1 MWQFHLTRRAKVV
14 IDFYSQDEAKRL
26 NHDQITPEHVL
37 LGLLHEPESIAV
49 KALRNLKVDLDKLKI
64 ELETSMTKST
74 STTKLFGQVPSSPRV
89 QKLISFSA
97 EEAKAFGH
105 NYIGTEHLLLG
116 ILREENGI
124 AYNVLTSLGIELN
137 SLKQEIMKIVGISS
151 SSSSNEQTHHQEEI
165 VRKIKTPT
173 LDQFARDLTKLARE
187 KALDRVIGREN
198 EVLRAVQILSRR
210 KKNNPILLGEP
221 GVGKTAIVEGLA
233 EKIVAGDVPDIL
245 LKKRVLTLELSSVVA
260 GTKYRGEFEERIKNI
275 VLEIKKSNNIIIFID
290 ELHTLIGAGGSEGAL
305 DAANMLKPALSRG
318 EIQCIGATTINEY
331 KKYIE
336 KDGALVRRFQPVTV
350 EEPNIE
356 DAIEILNG
364 IKSQYEEHHNVK
376 YTSGAINAAV
386 VLSKRYIT
394 ERYLPDK
401 AIDLIDEAGS
411 RARLI
416 NMTMPAEFKEME
428 ERIKEFD
435 TEKQK
440 CADMQEFEDAEIW
453 KNKRDDLKDE
463 LAEKQKKWREE
474 RDKIQTL
481 IEEDDIR
488 NVISEITNIPV
499 KRLLNAESKRLID
512 MEEELHK
519 KVVGQEEAIS
529 SISKAIR
536 RSRAG
541 LKASKRPLGSFIFL
555 GPTGVGKT
563 ALAKVL
569 AEFMFGNSDALIR
582 IDMSEFMEK
591 FAVSRLIGAPPGYV
605 GYEEGGGLTEKVRR
619 KPYSLILFDEI
630 EKAHPD
636 VTNILLQVLE
646 EGQLT
651 DNFGRKVDFSNTI
664 IIITSNLGARD
675 IVKGSSLGFNAIGEE
690 KDSNDI
696 KNFALEELKQ
706 NFNPEFL
713 NRIDDIIVFHTLT
726 KENLKEIIDIMLKE
740 LNESIKDRDII
751 INLTGEAKLYIIE
764 KGFDKKYGARSLRRA
779 IQKEIEDYISAEI
792 LFGHI
797 ADGDIINVDSHGGT
811 LMFSYSKPLK
821 VEDKELS
828 RQLPPLNGKLI

>member
-1 MWQFHLTRRAKVV
+1 MWQFHLTKRAKVV
-14 IDFYSQDEAKRL
+14 IDFYSQEEAKRL
-26 NHDQITPEHVL
+26 NHDQVTPEHVL
-37 LGLLHEPESIAV
+37 LGLLREPESIAI
-49 KALRNLKVDLDKLKI
+49 KSLRNLKVDLDKLKM
-64 ELETSMTKST
+64 ELETSMAKS
-74 STTKLFGQVPSSPRV
+74 SSNTKLYGQIPSSPRV
-89 QKLISFSA
+89 QRLIAFSA

-116 ILREENGI
+116 LLREENGI
-124 AYNVLTSLGIELN
+124 AYNVLTSFGIELN
-137 SLKQEIMKIVGISS
+137 PLKQEIMKMIGVVGIST
-151 SSSSNEQTHHQEEI
+151 SSNEQTNQQEEI
-165 VRKIKTPT
+165 VRKVKTPT

-187 KALDRVIGREN
+187 KALDKVIGREN
-198 EVLRAVQILSRR
+198 EVMRAVQILSRR

-233 EKIVAGDVPDIL
+233 EKIVAGDVPEIL

-275 VLEIKKSNNIIIFID
+275 VLEIKKSGNVIIFID

-356 DAIEILNG
+356 DTIEILNG

-435 TEKQK
+435 LEKQK
-440 CADMQEFEDAEIW
+440 CADMLAFEDAEIW
-453 KNKRDDLKDE
+453 KNKRDDLKNE

-690 KDSNDI
+690 KDANDI

-751 INLTGEAKLYIIE
+751 INLTDEAKLYIID

-797 ADGDIINVDSHGGT
+797 VDGDIINVDSHGGT

-828 RQLPPLNGKLI
+828 R

>member
-1 MWQFHLTRRAKVV
+1 MSYPFRLTNKAIRILDLHSVE
-14 IDFYSQDEAKRL
+14 EAKRL
-26 NHDQITPEHVL
+26 NHDMLTPEHVL
-37 LGLLHEPESIAV
+37 LGIFHETDSIV
-49 KALRNLKVDLDKLKI
+49 VNVLTKLKI
-64 ELETSMTKST
+64 DIEKIKFDIESSMAKST
-74 STTKLFGQVPSSPRV
+74 SNTKLFGKIPPSPRI
-89 QKLISFSA
+89 QHLISRAA
-97 EEAKAFGH
+97 EEAKSLGD
-105 NYIGTEHLLLG
+105 NCISTEHLLLG
-116 ILREENGI
+116 ILKEENGI
-124 AYNVLTSLGIELN
+124 AYNVLTSYNLD
-137 SLKQEIMKIVGISS
+137 LKTLRHEMMRIRGKSG
-151 SSSSNEQTHHQEEI
+151 SSSNISEAISNNIQEDNTA
-165 VRKIKTPT
+165 RTPT
-173 LDQFARDLTKLARE
+173 LDKFARDLTKMARE

-198 EVLRAVQILSRR
+198 EVMRVVQILSRR

-233 EKIVAGDVPDIL
+233 EKIVSTDVPDIL
-245 LKKRVLTLELSSVVA
+245 LKKRVLSLDLSSVVA

-275 VLEIKKSNNIIIFID
+275 VMEIKKVGNIIIFID
-290 ELHTLIGAGGSEGAL
+290 ELHTLIGAGGAEGAL

-336 KDGALVRRFQPVTV
+336 KDGALVRRFQPINV
-350 EEPNIE
+350 EEPSIE
-356 DAIEILNG
+356 DTIEILNG
-364 IKSQYEEHHNVK
+364 IKSKYEEHHKVK
-376 YTSGAINAAV
+376 YTDAAIYASA
-386 VLSKRYIT
+386 VLSKRYIF
-394 ERYLPDK
+394 ERHLPDK

-411 RARLI
+411 RARLM
-416 NMTMPAEFKEME
+416 NMVRPQELKDLENK
-428 ERIKEFD
+428 IKELNQEKETVVKNQIFEEAVKLRD
-435 TEKQK
+435 TIKSL
-440 CADMQEFEDAEIW
+440 QEELDKKEAE
-453 KNKRDDLKDE
+453 
-463 LAEKQKKWREE
+463 WRSE
-474 RDKIQTL
+474 RDKTETI
-481 IEEDDIR
+481 INEDDIR
-488 NVISEITNIPV
+488 HVISEITNIPV
-499 KRLLNAESKRLID
+499 KRLLDSESKRLIG
-512 MEEELHK
+512 MEDELHSK
-519 KVVGQEEAIS
+519 IVGQKEAIS

-536 RSRAG
+536 RARAG
-541 LKASKRPLGSFIFL
+541 LKSTKKPLGSFIFL

-569 AEFMFGNSDALIR
+569 SEFMFGDSDALIR

-636 VTNILLQVLE
+636 ITNILLQVLE

-675 IVKGSSLGFNAIGEE
+675 IVKGTSLGFNAIGSE
-690 KDSNDI
+690 KDINDM

-726 KENLKEIIDIMLKE
+726 KEDLKDIIEIMLKE
-740 LNESIKDRDII
+740 LNEAIKDRNIFI
-751 INLTGEAKLYIIE
+751 SLTDEAKNYIID

-779 IQKEIEDYISAEI
+779 IQKEVEDYISTEI

-797 ADGDIINVDSHGGT
+797 EEGDNINVDSNGES
-811 LMFSYSKPLK
+811 LIFNIEK
-821 VEDKELS
+821 VKNYTEDTVEELS
-828 RQLPPLNGKLI
+828 KS

>member
-1 MWQFHLTRRAKVV
+1 M
-14 IDFYSQDEAKRL
+14 
-26 NHDQITPEHVL
+26 
-37 LGLLHEPESIAV
+37 
-49 KALRNLKVDLDKLKI
+49 
-64 ELETSMTKST
+64 
-74 STTKLFGQVPSSPRV
+74 
-89 QKLISFSA
+89 
-97 EEAKAFGH
+97 
-105 NYIGTEHLLLG
+105 
-116 ILREENGI
+116 
-124 AYNVLTSLGIELN
+124 
-137 SLKQEIMKIVGISS
+137 
-151 SSSSNEQTHHQEEI
+151 
-165 VRKIKTPT
+165 
-173 LDQFARDLTKLARE
+173 TKLARE
-187 KALDRVIGREN
+187 KALDKVIGREN
-198 EVLRAVQILSRR
+198 EVMRAVQILSRR

-275 VLEIKKSNNIIIFID
+275 VLEIKKSGNVIIFID

-356 DAIEILNG
+356 DTIEILNG

-435 TEKQK
+435 LEKQK
-440 CADMQEFEDAEIW
+440 CADMLAFEDAEIW
-453 KNKRDDLKDE
+453 KNKRDDLKNE

-690 KDSNDI
+690 KDANDI

-751 INLTGEAKLYIIE
+751 INLTDEAKLYIID

-797 ADGDIINVDSHGGT
+797 VDGDIINVDSHGGT

-828 RQLPPLNGKLI
+828 R

>member
-1 MWQFHLTRRAKVV
+1 MWQFHLTKRAKEV
-14 IDFYSQDEAKRL
+14 IDFFSQDEARRL
-26 NHDQITPEHVL
+26 NHDQVTPEHVL
-37 LGLLHEPESIAV
+37 LGLFRKPESIAI
-49 KALRNLKVDLDKLKI
+49 KSLRNLKVDLDKLKM
-64 ELETSMTKST
+64 ELETSMAKS
-74 STTKLFGQVPSSPRV
+74 SSNTKLYGQIPSSPRV
-89 QKLISFSA
+89 QRLIAFSA

-116 ILREENGI
+116 LLREENGI
-124 AYNVLTSLGIELN
+124 AYNVLTSFGIELN
-137 SLKQEIMKIVGISS
+137 PLKQEIMKMIGVVGIST
-151 SSSSNEQTHHQEEI
+151 SSNEQTNQQEEI
-165 VRKIKTPT
+165 VRKVKTPT

-187 KALDRVIGREN
+187 KALDKVIGREN
-198 EVLRAVQILSRR
+198 EVMRAVQILSRR

-275 VLEIKKSNNIIIFID
+275 VLEIKKSGNVIIFID

-356 DAIEILNG
+356 DTIEILNG

-435 TEKQK
+435 LEKQK
-440 CADMQEFEDAEIW
+440 CADMLAFEDAEIW
-453 KNKRDDLKDE
+453 KNKRDDLKNE

-690 KDSNDI
+690 KDANDI

-751 INLTGEAKLYIIE
+751 INLTDEAKLYIID

-797 ADGDIINVDSHGGT
+797 VDGDIINVDSHGGT

-828 RQLPPLNGKLI
+828 R

>member
-198 EVLRAVQILSRR
+198 EVMRAVQILSRR

>member
-198 EVLRAVQILSRR
+198 EVMRAVQILSRR

-336 KDGALVRRFQPVTV
+336 KDGALVRRFQPVNV

-364 IKSQYEEHHNVK
+364 IKPQYEEHHNVK
-376 YTSGAINAAV
+376 YTNEAINAAV

-416 NMTMPAEFKEME
+416 NMTRPLELKDIE
-428 ERIKEFD
+428 EEIKKLDE
-435 TEKQK
+435 EKQK
-440 CADMQEFEDAEIW
+440 FAESQNFEEAARL
-453 KNKRDDLKDE
+453 RDEVRSLQDKLS
-463 LAEKQKKWREE
+463 EKQEKWRSE

-499 KRLLNAESKRLID
+499 KRLLNSESKRLIG

-541 LKASKRPLGSFIFL
+541 LKSSKRPLGSFIFL

-569 AEFMFGNSDALIR
+569 SEFMFGNSEALIR

-591 FAVSRLIGAPPGYV
+591 FAVSRLIGAPPGYI

>member
-151 SSSSNEQTHHQEEI
+151 SSNEQTHHQEEI

-198 EVLRAVQILSRR
+198 EVMRAVQILSRR

-336 KDGALVRRFQPVTV
+336 KDGALVRRFQPVNV

-364 IKSQYEEHHNVK
+364 IKPQYEEHHNVK
-376 YTSGAINAAV
+376 YTNEAINAAV

-416 NMTMPAEFKEME
+416 NMTRPLELKDIE
-428 ERIKEFD
+428 EEIKKLDE
-435 TEKQK
+435 EKQK
-440 CADMQEFEDAEIW
+440 FAESQNFEEAARL
-453 KNKRDDLKDE
+453 RDEVRSLQDKL
-463 LAEKQKKWREE
+463 LEKQEKWRSE

-499 KRLLNAESKRLID
+499 KRLLNSESKRLIG

-541 LKASKRPLGSFIFL
+541 LKSSKRPLGSFIFL

-569 AEFMFGNSDALIR
+569 SEFMFGNSEALIR

-591 FAVSRLIGAPPGYV
+591 FAVSRLIGAPPGYI

-751 INLTGEAKLYIIE
+751 INLTDEAKLYIIE

>member
-1 MWQFHLTRRAKVV
+1 MFQFHLTSKAKKV
-14 IDFYSQDEAKRL
+14 IELYAQEEAKRL
-26 NHDQITPEHVL
+26 NHDMVTPEHIL
-37 LGLLHEPESIAV
+37 LGLLHESE
-49 KALRNLKVDLDKLKI
+49 ALATRVLLRLKIDLDRLKL
-64 ELETSMTKST
+64 ELESAMVKSSSTKV
-74 STTKLFGQVPSSPRV
+74 FGTLPTAPRV
-89 QKLISFSA
+89 QKLISRSA
-97 EEAKAFGH
+97 EEARALSH

-116 ILREENGI
+116 LLREEGGT
-124 AYNVLTSLGIELN
+124 AYNVLTSMGLELTI
-137 SLKQEIMKIVGISS
+137 LRQEILKMLGVAGSNISS
-151 SSSSNEQTHHQEEI
+151 SEQTHQDET
-165 VRKIKTPT
+165 VKKVKTPT
-173 LDQFARDLTKLARE
+173 LDQFARDLTKLARD
-187 KALDRVIGREN
+187 KALDKVIGREN
-198 EVLRAVQILSRR
+198 EVMRVVQILSRR

-233 EKIVAGDVPDIL
+233 EKIVSADVPDIL
-245 LKKRVLTLELSSVVA
+245 LKKRVLTLDLSSVVA

-275 VLEIKKSNNIIIFID
+275 VLEIKKANNIIIFID
-290 ELHTLIGAGGSEGAL
+290 ELHTLIGAGGAEGAL

-336 KDGALVRRFQPVTV
+336 KDGALVRRFQPINV
-350 EEPNIE
+350 EEPSIE
-356 DAIEILNG
+356 DTIEILNG
-364 IKSQYEEHHNVK
+364 IKSKYEEHHKVK
-376 YTSGAINAAV
+376 YTDEAITAAA
-386 VLSKRYIT
+386 VLSKRYIF
-394 ERYLPDK
+394 ERHLPDK

-411 RARLI
+411 RARLM
-416 NMTMPAEFKEME
+416 NMTRPQEFKDLEKKIE
-428 ERIKEFD
+428 ELNQ
-435 TEKQK
+435 EKKNVVDNQNFEEAAK
-440 CADMQEFEDAEIW
+440 IRDEITALQE
-453 KNKRDDLKDE
+453 E
-463 LAEKQKKWREE
+463 LAKKEEKWREE
-474 RDKIQTL
+474 REKIETY

-488 NVISEITNIPV
+488 HVISEITNIPI
-499 KRLLNAESKRLID
+499 KRLLNSESKRLID
-512 MEEELHK
+512 MEEELHQ
-519 KVVGQEEAIS
+519 KVVGQKEAIA
-529 SISKAIR
+529 SISRAIR

-541 LKASKRPLGSFIFL
+541 LKTSKRPLGSFIFL

-569 AEFMFGNSDALIR
+569 SEFMFGDSDALIR

-675 IVKGSSLGFNAIGEE
+675 IVKGSSLGFNAVGSE
-690 KDSNDI
+690 KDTNDI

-726 KENLKEIIDIMLKE
+726 KDDLKDIINIMLKE
-740 LNESIKDRDII
+740 LNEAIKERNIV
-751 INLTGEAKLYIIE
+751 INLSEEAKSYIID

-779 IQKEIEDYISAEI
+779 IQKEIEDYVSTEI
-792 LFGHI
+792 LFGNI
-797 ADGDIINVDSHGGT
+797 EEGDIINVDANDGS
-811 LMFSYSKPLK
+811 LVFSYTKSVKT
-821 VEDKELS
+821 EDKELS
-828 RQLPPLNGKLI
+828 KS

>member
-1 MWQFHLTRRAKVV
+1 MWQFHLTKRAKEV
-14 IDFYSQDEAKRL
+14 IDFFSQDEARRL
-26 NHDQITPEHVL
+26 NHDQVTPEHVL
-37 LGLLHEPESIAV
+37 LGLFRKPESIAI
-49 KALRNLKVDLDKLKI
+49 KSLRNLKVDLDKLKM
-64 ELETSMTKST
+64 ELETSMAKS
-74 STTKLFGQVPSSPRV
+74 SSNTKLYGQIPSSPRV
-89 QKLISFSA
+89 QRLIAFSA

-116 ILREENGI
+116 LLREENGI
-124 AYNVLTSLGIELN
+124 AYNVLTSFGIELN
-137 SLKQEIMKIVGISS
+137 PLKQEIMKMIGVVGIST
-151 SSSSNEQTHHQEEI
+151 SSNEQTNQQEEI
-165 VRKIKTPT
+165 VRKVKTPT

-187 KALDRVIGREN
+187 KALDKVIGREN
-198 EVLRAVQILSRR
+198 EVMRSVQILSRR

-275 VLEIKKSNNIIIFID
+275 VLEIKKSGNVIIFID

-356 DAIEILNG
+356 DTIEILNG

-435 TEKQK
+435 LEKQK
-440 CADMQEFEDAEIW
+440 CADMLAFEDAEIW
-453 KNKRDDLKDE
+453 KNKRDDLKNE

-690 KDSNDI
+690 KDANDI

-751 INLTGEAKLYIIE
+751 INLTDEAKLYIID

-797 ADGDIINVDSHGGT
+797 VDGDIINVDSHGGT

-828 RQLPPLNGKLI
+828 R

>member
-1 MWQFHLTRRAKVV
+1 MWQFHLTKRAKVV
-14 IDFYSQDEAKRL
+14 IDFYSQEEAKRL
-26 NHDQITPEHVL
+26 NHDQVTPEHVL
-37 LGLLHEPESIAV
+37 LGLLREPESIAI
-49 KALRNLKVDLDKLKI
+49 KSLRNLKVDLDKLKM
-64 ELETSMTKST
+64 ELETSMAKS
-74 STTKLFGQVPSSPRV
+74 SSNTKLYGQIPSSPRV
-89 QKLISFSA
+89 QRLIAFSA

-116 ILREENGI
+116 LLREENGI
-124 AYNVLTSLGIELN
+124 AYNVLTSFGIELN
-137 SLKQEIMKIVGISS
+137 PLKQEIMKMIGVVGIST
-151 SSSSNEQTHHQEEI
+151 SSNEQTNQQEEI
-165 VRKIKTPT
+165 VRKVKTPT

-187 KALDRVIGREN
+187 KALDKVIGREN
-198 EVLRAVQILSRR
+198 EVMRAVQILSRR

-233 EKIVAGDVPDIL
+233 EKIVAGDVPEIL

-275 VLEIKKSNNIIIFID
+275 VLEIKKSGNVIIFID

-356 DAIEILNG
+356 DTIEILNG

-435 TEKQK
+435 LEKQK
-440 CADMQEFEDAEIW
+440 CADMLAFEDAEIW
-453 KNKRDDLKDE
+453 KNKRDDLKNE

-690 KDSNDI
+690 KDANDI

-751 INLTGEAKLYIIE
+751 INLTDEAKLYIID

-797 ADGDIINVDSHGGT
+797 VDGDIINVDSHGGT

-821 VEDKELS
+821 VENKELS
-828 RQLPPLNGKLI
+828 R